1 MSDAEP
7 SAGAQAPDPPPV
19 DVGLVPSPRLPN
31 PEEHEP
37 FSAGRSV
44 IDVAAIEPV
53 SEALPRAVTHKPTA
67 RALALADLVRVY
79 VVTAEVSTVSVVGT
93 AAPGAAVVAVPPPC
107 GRELSTVKVAPLTA
121 VTLPKA
127 PNPPKALPP
136 DPLPP
141 SPLPPADGD
150 RVGPPVAPGPRVPP
164 GNGVLGPT
172 GDEQVPFTAGEI
184 STEAATIGPV
194 EALGAGVGAA
204 PPVPEGGRA
213 LRAWTQTPTTMSESR
228 DATVLVK
235 VVAAE

>member
-1 MSDAEP
+1 VV
-7 SAGAQAPDPPPV
+7 QAPDPPPV
-19 DVGLVPSPRLPN
+19 EVGLVPSPRLPN

-53 SEALPRAVTHKPTA
+53 SEALPRAVTHNPTT
-67 RALALADLVRVY
+67 RALALADRVRVY
-79 VVTAEVSTVSVVGT
+79 VVAGRVSTVSVVGT
-93 AAPGAAVVAVPPPC
+93 AVVAVPPPC

-136 DPLPP
+136 SPLPP

-164 GNGVLGPT
+164 GNGVLGPPR
-172 GDEQVPFTAGEI
+172 GEQVPFTAGEI

-194 EALGAGVGAA
+194 VALGAGVGAV

-213 LRAWTQTPTTMSESR
+213 LRAWTHTPTTTSESR

>member
-1 MSDAEP
+1 
-7 SAGAQAPDPPPV
+7 
-19 DVGLVPSPRLPN
+19 VGLPPSPRLPN

-53 SEALPRAVTHKPTA
+53 SEALPKAVTHNPTT
-67 RALALADLVRVY
+67 RALALADRVRVY
-79 VVTAEVSTVSVVGT
+79 VVAGRVSTVSVVGT
-93 AAPGAAVVAVPPPC
+93 AAVAVPPC
-107 GRELSTVKVAPLTA
+107 GRELSTVKLAPLMA

-127 PNPPKALPP
+127 PKPPKPLPP

-141 SPLPPADGD
+141 NPLPP
-150 RVGPPVAPGPRVPP
+150 APGPRVGSAVAPALGVKP
-164 GNGVLGPT
+164 GNGVRGPPRGT
-172 GDEQVPFTAGEI
+172 QVPFTADEI

-235 VVAAE
+235 VVVAE

>member
-1 MSDAEP
+1 MV
-7 SAGAQAPDPPPV
+7 QAPDPPPV
-19 DVGLVPSPRLPN
+19 DVGLPPGPRLPN

-37 FSAGRSV
+37 FSGGRSV

-53 SEALPRAVTHKPTA
+53 SEALPRAVTHNPTT

-107 GRELSTVKVAPLTA
+107 GRELSTVKLAPLIA

-127 PNPPKALPP
+127 PNPPRPLPA

-141 SPLPPADGD
+141 KPLPPAPDP
-150 RVGPPVAPGPRVPP
+150 RVGAPVAPVLGVPP
-164 GNGVLGPT
+164 GDGVRSPPRG
-172 GDEQVPFTAGEI
+172 EQVPFTAGEI

-194 EALGAGVGAA
+194 EALGAGVGAV

-213 LRAWTQTPTTMSESR
+213 LRAWTQAPTTTSESR
-228 DATVLVK
+228 ADTVLVK